1 MLSGEYAH
9 TIDDKGRFIMPSKLR
24 DALHDGFIITKGL
37 DGCLYMY
44 DIEQW
49 HILETKLATLPM
61 SNRGARDFVR
71 FFVGGATDNNY
82 DKQGRVL
89 LPPNLREF
97 AKLNKDI
104 IIAGAGTH
112 AEIWDAEEWKKNQKQ
127 IMDNGVEALAEQM
140 SDFGI

>member
-1 MLSGEYAH
+1 MLLGEYAH
-9 TIDDKGRFIMPSKLR
+9 TVDDKGRFIMPTKLR

-49 HILETKLATLPM
+49 HILEEKLAALPM
-61 SNRGARDFVR
+61 SNRSARDFVR
-71 FFVGGATDNNY
+71 FIVSGATDNNY

-89 LPPNLREF
+89 LPTTLREF
-97 AKLNKDI
+97 AKLDKDI
-104 IIAGAGTH
+104 VIAGAGTH
-112 AEIWDAEEWKKNQKQ
+112 AEIWNADEWKKKQQQ
-127 IMDNGVEALAEQM
+127 IMDNGIDALAEQM

>member
-1 MLSGEYAH
+1 MLLGEYAH
-9 TIDDKGRFIMPSKLR
+9 TVDDKGRFTMPTKLR

-49 HILETKLATLPM
+49 NILEAKLASLPM
-61 SNRGARDFVR
+61 SNRSARDFVR
-71 FFVGGATDNNY
+71 FFVGGAVDNNY

-97 AKLNKDI
+97 AKLDRDI
-104 IIAGAGTH
+104 VIAGVGNH
-112 AEIWDAEEWKKNQKQ
+112 AEIWNKVAWDKKQAEILGNEE
-127 IMDNGVEALAEQM
+127 GLAEQL
-140 SDFGI
+140 SDFNI